1 MLSSFVKK
9 YRNILTILVFFISN
23 NLEGS
28 DLNFII
34 YFMKKIY
41 TENKYVIFY
50 LSRIEVPGRQEFDL
64 LVVLYT

>member
-64 LVVLYT
+64 LVFLYT